1 MMTFRNT
8 SAARPCPGQG
18 GGTLLG
24 VLIGLVVGVLL
35 SLAVVWYFNKMPIPF
50 QDKTNHV
57 ERAAT
62 GETGQTGQPLAL
74 PGKPGDKVGD
84 RGADKG
90 SDKGGEKNGDKP
102 RFEFYKIL
110 PGSQE
115 ATPAPAPA
123 GKSGEARTAAEPM
136 FLQAGS
142 FQKATDADNLKARLA
157 LMGVEANIQEAE
169 IADKGK
175 MFRVRIGPFLSVDE
189 MNRARSQL
197 SQNGVQTNT
206 VKGN

>member
-1 MMTFRNT
+1 MVSLNRQ
-8 SAARPCPGQG
+8 R

-24 VLIGLVVGVLL
+24 VFIGLVFGVLL
-35 SLAVVWYFNKMPIPF
+35 SLVVVWYFNKMPIPF
-50 QDKTNHV
+50 QDKTNHT
-57 ERAAT
+57 ERAAA
-62 GETGQTGQPLAL
+62 GEAAQTGQPLAL

-84 RGADKG
+84 RGTDKVG
-90 SDKGGEKNGDKP
+90 DKSGDKP

-115 ATPAPAPA
+115 AAPAPVA
-123 GKSGEARTAAEPM
+123 KSSEGKAAAEPM

-142 FQKATDADNLKARLA
+142 FQKAADADNLKAKLA
-157 LMGVEANIQEAE
+157 LLGMEANVQEAE
-169 IADKGK
+169 IAEKGK
-175 MFRVRIGPFLSVDE
+175 MFRVRVGPFSSVDE

-206 VKGN
+206 VKGNQ

>member
-1 MMTFRNT
+1 ML
-8 SAARPCPGQG
+8 CPDRQY

-50 QDKTNHV
+50 QDKTNHA
-57 ERAAT
+57 ERVAA
-62 GETGQTGQPLAL
+62 GDAGQTGQPMAL

-84 RGADKG
+84 RGGDKA
-90 SDKGGEKNGDKP
+90 SDKP

-110 PGSQE
+110 PGNQDS
-115 ATPAPAPA
+115 TPTAAPTASKPGDSKA
-123 GKSGEARTAAEPM
+123 GEAV
-136 FLQAGS
+136 FLQVGS
-142 FQKATDADNLKARLA
+142 FQKPADADNLKAKLA
-157 LMGVEANIQEAE
+157 LMGVDASVQEAE

-175 MFRVRIGPFLSVDE
+175 MFRVRVGPFSSVDE
-189 MNRARSQL
+189 MNRARAQL